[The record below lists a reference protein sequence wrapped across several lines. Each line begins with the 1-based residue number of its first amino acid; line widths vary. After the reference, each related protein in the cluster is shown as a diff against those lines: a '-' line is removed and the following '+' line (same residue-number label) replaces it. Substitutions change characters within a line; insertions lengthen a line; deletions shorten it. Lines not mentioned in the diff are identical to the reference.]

1 MKHRPMTRP
10 HALLIALAAVGLTLV
25 TTSTSDITA
34 VFE

>member
-1 MKHRPMTRP
+1 MTRP
-10 HALLIALAAVGLTLV
+10 HALLIALAAVGLALV